1 VRPLQGDNGML
12 KFTTAYYYLPS
23 GRNLH
28 RRKGEPDASWG
39 VDPSPGCIVPEDF
52 DAKLERLQDR
62 WMFDA
67 ITTDEPAVPDTLDDT
82 WLRDEYHDAALAEAI
97 ALLRHH
103 TDQGEW
109 PTLPEDTDEAFPP
122 LQAKLDVAL
131 DQYEAIATHLLE
143 LQDEIRLLQGSDN
156 TIDRGLVGLA
166 DDVDVAGAELVLRG
180 RDGNMLGAWRVA
192 DGENIRTSLDAV
204 ELVPVNEQT
213 TPEESDAG

>member
-1 VRPLQGDNGML
+1 MAQLVSM
-12 KFTTAYYYLPS
+12 
-23 GRNLH
+23 
-28 RRKGEPDASWG
+28 E
-39 VDPSPGCIVPEDF
+39 
-52 DAKLERLQDR
+52 
-62 WMFDA
+62 
-67 ITTDEPAVPDTLDDT
+67 
-82 WLRDEYHDAALAEAI
+82 
-97 ALLRHH
+97 
-103 TDQGEW
+103 
-109 PTLPEDTDEAFPP
+109 
-122 LQAKLDVAL
+122 

>member
-1 VRPLQGDNGML
+1 
-12 KFTTAYYYLPS
+12 
-23 GRNLH
+23 
-28 RRKGEPDASWG
+28 
-39 VDPSPGCIVPEDF
+39 
-52 DAKLERLQDR
+52 
-62 WMFDA
+62 MFDA

-166 DDVDVAGAELVLRG
+166 DDVGVSRMVRIFG
-180 RDGNMLGAWRVA
+180 RALMQSNSYQSTNKQRPKNRTPA
-192 DGENIRTSLDAV
+192 DL
-204 ELVPVNEQT
+204 P
-213 TPEESDAG
+213 P